1 MNPRNKLWIK
11 RIVLGF
17 AGLMVAYFLA
27 SFAVFDTL
35 RESSDKEAKLQKEL
49 KELEKYNARE
59 KKLKRRLVE
68 YVGNTYGTT
77 DETTVAQDVKVR
89 VNAMIQASGMV
100 CPTSSTSKGKSERK
114 TFEELTYKCNL
125 SGTLDQAVD
134 LLAILRA
141 DPYRH
146 RIDSMTIKL
155 TRDWGA
161 VEMDLNYS
169 TPIPILMKGEKYV
182 VNQPKGTEV
191 ISELDQIPH
200 RQAYQKIASR
210 NLFRPYA
217 KKKPK
222 PTPAPTRQAA
232 PPTQTTTVKKS
243 APDPGDKLRLVD
255 LSKYNGKQSVMVQDI
270 GKNEYK
276 KLKVGDDIADV
287 KIVAVDT
294 RPLPRQD
301 DPKLMT
307 YSRIIVQIGNKYY
320 AVELGSLLSN
330 RRLIPPSEIPGL
342 IREK

>member
-1 MNPRNKLWIK
+1 MNPKNKLWIK

-35 RESSDKEAKLQKEL
+35 RESSDKEAKFKKEL
-49 KELEKYNARE
+49 AGLEKYNARE
-59 KKLKRRLVE
+59 KKLKKRLAE
-68 YVGNTYGTT
+68 YVENTYGT
-77 DETTVAQDVKVR
+77 DETAVTEDVRVR
-89 VNAMIQASGMV
+89 VNAMIETSGMV
-100 CPTSSTSKGKSERK
+100 RHTSSTAKGQSERK
-114 TFEELTYKCNL
+114 TFELLTYKCDL

-146 RIDSMTIKL
+146 RIDSMTIKPSADG
-155 TRDWGA
+155 RA
-161 VEMDLNYS
+161 VTMDLSYS
-169 TPIPILMKGEKYV
+169 TPVPILMKGENYT
-182 VNQPKGTEV
+182 VNKPQGTEV
-191 ISELDQIPH
+191 LSDVSEIPH

-210 NLFRPYA
+210 NLFRPYF
-217 KKKPK
+217 KKEPK
-222 PTPAPTRQAA
+222 PALTVGKAD
-232 PPTQTTTVKKS
+232 PPTSTDTMTAS
-243 APDPGDKLRLVD
+243 APDPADKLRLVD
-255 LSKYNGKQSVMVQDI
+255 LSTYNGEQSVMVQDI
-270 GKNEYK
+270 GTNEYK

-294 RPLPRQD
+294 RPLPKPD

-320 AVELGSLLSN
+320 SIELGSLLSN
-330 RRLIPPSEIPGL
+330 RRLISPSETPGL

>member
-1 MNPRNKLWIK
+1 MNPRKKLWIK

-59 KKLKRRLVE
+59 KKLKRRLAE
-68 YVGNTYGTT
+68 YVENTYGT
-77 DETTVAQDVKVR
+77 DETAVTEDVRVR
-89 VNAMIQASGMV
+89 VNAMIETSGMV
-100 CPTSSTSKGKSERK
+100 RLSSSSSKGQSERK
-114 TFEELTYKCNL
+114 TFELLKYKCDL

-146 RIDSMTIKL
+146 RIDSMTLKP
-155 TRDWGA
+155 TADGRA
-161 VEMDLNYS
+161 VTMDLSYS
-169 TPIPILMKGEKYV
+169 TPVPILMKGEKYV
-182 VNQPKGTEV
+182 VNKPQGTEV
-191 ISELDQIPH
+191 LSDVDQIPH

-210 NLFRPYA
+210 NLFRPYF

-222 PTPAPTRQAA
+222 PVPTVRTVDR
-232 PPTQTTTVKKS
+232 PTSTDTTAKS
-243 APDPGDKLRLVD
+243 APDPAEKLRLVD
-255 LSKYNGKQSVMVQDI
+255 LSTYNGQQSVMVQDL
-270 GKNEYK
+270 GTNEYK
-276 KLKVGDDIADV
+276 KLNVGDDIADV

-294 RPLPRQD
+294 RPLPKQD

-307 YSRIIVQIGNKYY
+307 YSRIIVQIGNKHYLI
-320 AVELGSLLSN
+320 ELGSLLSN
-330 RRLIPPSEIPGL
+330 RRLINPSEIPGL

>member
-1 MNPRNKLWIK
+1 MNLRNKLWIK

-49 KELEKYNARE
+49 KGLKQYNARE
-59 KKLKRRLVE
+59 KKLKRRLAE
-68 YVGNTYGTT
+68 YVENTYGT
-77 DETTVAQDVKVR
+77 DETAVTEDVRVR
-89 VNAMIQASGMV
+89 VNAMIETSGMV
-100 CPTSSTSKGKSERK
+100 RHASSSAKGQSERK
-114 TFEELTYKCNL
+114 TFELLTYKCDL

-146 RIDSMTIKL
+146 RIDSMTIKPSADG
-155 TRDWGA
+155 RA
-161 VEMDLNYS
+161 VTMDLSYS
-169 TPIPILMKGEKYV
+169 TPVPILMKGENYT
-182 VNQPKGTEV
+182 VNQPQGTEV
-191 ISELDQIPH
+191 ISDLNQIPH

-210 NLFRPYA
+210 NLFRPYF

-222 PTPAPTRQAA
+222 PVPPVRKVDPATAA
-232 PPTQTTTVKKS
+232 TTKEST
-243 APDPGDKLRLVD
+243 PDPADKLRLVD
-255 LSKYNGKQSVMVQDI
+255 LSTYHGKQSVMVQDI
-270 GKNEYK
+270 GTNEYK
-276 KLKVGDDIADV
+276 KLKLGDDIADV

-294 RPLPRQD
+294 RPLPKQD
-301 DPKLMT
+301 DPKLLT

-320 AVELGSLLSN
+320 SIELGSLLSN